1 MSKPLNMSTAADRS
15 RALLS
20 ALGVLAELGAA
31 HDLRG
36 YEISL
41 LPWEDTV
48 VVMIWASPA
57 TIAAIFPAKAHAGH
71 WYADDQQRKLTRT
84 IRGVRVTGLQS
95 RRDLDLLDAGARS

>member
-1 MSKPLNMSTAADRS
+1 MPQPLNISTAANRS

-20 ALGVLAELGAA
+20 ALGVLAELDAA

-41 LPWEDTV
+41 LPWEATV

-57 TIAAIFPAKAHAGH
+57 TIAAIFPAKDHAGD
-71 WYADDQQRKLTRT
+71 W
-84 IRGVRVTGLQS
+84 
-95 RRDLDLLDAGARS
+95 